1 MCACLVRTFDV
12 HAQGRVFYPLHTQPR
27 PLVMYGCKMD
37 PALYMKAEWKYTK
50 MESGRAYVMMTGAL
64 MMQTWFVNS

>member
-1 MCACLVRTFDV
+1 MVHTFDV

-27 PLVMYGCKMD
+27 LLVMYVCKMD